1 MPKKTKSVQEE
12 LMDLVKEML
21 YHMSDYVKCTAHKCA
36 TEKAVYTA
44 NPVTSKINTAAI
56 LQLENKSKATQ
67 NKTIKK
73 WINNPI
79 LLDYERCNYNKCNEI
94 SKKLMKKVIEVSR
107 KTKLL
112 KNNVINP
119 DEESFYK
126 EFDDLLEKQNISDKE
141 LKKILELNMK
151 ITLL

>member
-1 MPKKTKSVQEE
+1 
-12 LMDLVKEML
+12 MDLEHNEQFLEMQL
-21 YHMSDYVKCTAHKCA
+21 STMKC
-36 TEKAVYTA
+36 
-44 NPVTSKINTAAI
+44 I
-56 LQLENKSKATQ
+56 LLT

-79 LLDYERCNYNKCNEI
+79 LLDYERCSYNKCNEI

-112 KNNVINP
+112 KNKVINP